1 MQQYRIK
8 AEKRFEKSVERLKKS
23 GLKQKHVDGLY
34 SVIDTLAKGEK
45 LGEGYR
51 DHKLHGEFKGFR
63 ECHIQGDLLLVYKI
77 EKKDLVVL
85 LIDIGSHSYL
95 F

>member
-1 MQQYRIK
+1 MYTIK
-8 AEKRFEKSVERLKKS
+8 TEKKFEKSIYRLKKVR
-23 GLKQKHVDGLY
+23 LKQKQVDELY
-34 SVIDTLAKGEK
+34 VVIDSLAHGEK
-45 LGEGYR
+45 LGVEYR
-51 DHKLHGEFKGFR
+51 DHKLRGEYEGYR

-77 EKKDLVVL
+77 EKKELVLL